1 LRAKAAEDGTQLE
14 IGPTPLS
21 NVFQSPEIN
30 AQFPE
35 ASGAEIPSKSS
46 LICEKLDKEINK
58 NKSE

>member
-1 LRAKAAEDGTQLE
+1 LE